1 MSLFLV
7 HKMLTHSL
15 RIAKEIAKEL
25 EKESSKI
32 EKETPKHMEE
42 IKLPKFKTKEEL
54 EQFAMGLMT
63 ENESLKKVITLKDET
78 IKSLDK
84 QLGDFL
90 EERLKYV
97 ARLNKIQDLEAEIK
111 SLKENLSENKYKKY
125 YEKEHREHI
134 ATKIRCTSSELEL
147 DKTNRKVHKLC
158 SMVTYMF
165 GLLPRFKAKQV
176 TDMYGKFVVEDY
188 RL

>member
-1 MSLFLV
+1 
-7 HKMLTHSL
+7 
-15 RIAKEIAKEL
+15 
-25 EKESSKI
+25 
-32 EKETPKHMEE
+32 MEE

-54 EQFAMGLMT
+54 EQFAMGLIT
-63 ENESLKKVITLKDET
+63 ENESLKKVITLKDST
-78 IKSLDK
+78 IKNLDK

-90 EERLKYV
+90 EERLKSP
-97 ARLNKIQDLEAEIK
+97 ARLSKAQDLEAEIK
-111 SLKENLSENKYKKY
+111 SLKEKHSEDKYKELYSKDV
-125 YEKEHREHI
+125 KEHI
-134 ATKIRCTSSELEL
+134 ATKIRCYSSEFEL

-165 GLLPRFKAKQV
+165 GLLPRFKAKRV